1 MRLQSGKA
9 GTICLVFFLSQV
21 LSRQPQIEGFRYER
35 VAMPGGPGPNRLEID
50 VPLLAAASP
59 FQQLTSQTT
68 ADSQEKMIIARG
80 GLSDLRIYDSANRE
94 VPYLLVAPQTREPR
108 WSEGHV
114 LPVAATNKTSG
125 FETDLGRP
133 LPVDALRLSGIPA
146 PFLKRVR
153 LEGSGDRSHWTVLV
167 QEGTLFDLSAEKL
180 KRLELDFE
188 PGECRY
194 LRITWDDS
202 ASARLPLPA
211 SVSARLASP
220 GTLPPPLRVPL
231 QFERRASEP
240 GVSRY
245 QLRLPGARLP
255 ITAIELIAAG
265 ANVLRKARVTEGR
278 ISQGEVAPETLG
290 FATLWH
296 SVHATT
302 AAAELRIPITAPQ
315 EAQLELT
322 ITDGDNPPLDFTGM
336 TAVFAYLPWI
346 YFESRGKEP
355 LTARFGRPDLAAPQY
370 DLEAMRDAISE
381 VRTAKASWGD
391 LREMKPVVESQ
402 VSSTIPLAGAP
413 IDVSSF
419 RFSRKIPRSKSGL
432 NALLLD
438 AEVLAH
444 TNLSDLR
451 IVGADG
457 RQIPYLLERQE
468 EPVPVNLPALEKI
481 PRPAAG
487 NESAT
492 GSPSYYRLR
501 LPYANLPA
509 ARLVLTTSARVFRR
523 DVRILIEKNPAD
535 ERQESWT
542 EGVAEATWSHA
553 NPETPAP
560 PLILQIPSLQ
570 TAEARLVVEEGDNSA
585 LPIESARLLLPSYR
599 LRFFRETDADL
610 TLYYGRS
617 DLSAPRYDLALIAP
631 RLTGEAAEEISFS
644 PENSESAQTEA
655 QALQT
660 KFFWIIL
667 AAAAIALFALIARL
681 LKKGA
686 ASSS

>member
-1 MRLQSGKA
+1 
-9 GTICLVFFLSQV
+9 
-21 LSRQPQIEGFRYER
+21 
-35 VAMPGGPGPNRLEID
+35 
-50 VPLLAAASP
+50 
-59 FQQLTSQTT
+59 
-68 ADSQEKMIIARG
+68 
-80 GLSDLRIYDSANRE
+80 
-94 VPYLLVAPQTREPR
+94 
-108 WSEGHV
+108 
-114 LPVAATNKTSG
+114 
-125 FETDLGRP
+125 
-133 LPVDALRLSGIPA
+133 
-146 PFLKRVR
+146 
-153 LEGSGDRSHWTVLV
+153 
-167 QEGTLFDLSAEKL
+167 
-180 KRLELDFE
+180 
-188 PGECRY
+188 
-194 LRITWDDS
+194 
-202 ASARLPLPA
+202 
-211 SVSARLASP
+211 
-220 GTLPPPLRVPL
+220 
-231 QFERRASEP
+231 
-240 GVSRY
+240 
-245 QLRLPGARLP
+245 
-255 ITAIELIAAG
+255 
-265 ANVLRKARVTEGR
+265 
-278 ISQGEVAPETLG
+278 VAPETLG
-290 FATLWH
+290 FAALWH

-686 ASSS
+686 AGSS